1 MCVCVCVCVLSVACA
16 AGRVVH
22 VGRPVCKRQLPVLLG
37 TMSMSRRIRRQEP
50 TMRSVYDELG
60 SRVVSVLD
68 SGAEGTGFKSQS
80 RRCRVTVLGKLFTR
94 IVTLFT
100 KQQNWYCCRENRLRK
115 KNLAPPCGQTGSGRG
130 HVTISTESGDEVLD
144 CVKI

>member
-1 MCVCVCVCVLSVACA
+1 MVVQRRDGPRRLRELDDDDDDDDVPPPGASVEPCVCVCVCVCVLSVACA

-60 SRVVSVLD
+60 SREWLACWTQAQKGPGSNRSRDVV
-68 SGAEGTGFKSQS
+68 G
-80 RRCRVTVLGKLFTR
+80 
-94 IVTLFT
+94 
-100 KQQNWYCCRENRLRK
+100 
-115 KNLAPPCGQTGSGRG
+115 
-130 HVTISTESGDEVLD
+130 
-144 CVKI
+144 